1 MISLRRIHP
10 FEVFRDDVIKEV
22 DPEKIHGETAQ
33 NIDLH
38 HIRIDLKESTEK
50 EHFRTGRSTS
60 HPEDEESR

>member
-22 DPEKIHGETAQ
+22 DPEEIHGETAQ

-38 HIRIDLKESTEK
+38 HIRIDLEEST
-50 EHFRTGRSTS
+50 
-60 HPEDEESR
+60 